1 MLHHFTF
8 DIFQGPAYHF
18 YAGSFLY
25 RDIGAGDGGGTFGR
39 DPDEGFHLGVR
50 DFQDGACL
58 AVDQKAA
65 LDFPRIHQIQG
76 PVLVGVEKYERIVGW
91 WNEAPDTQ
99 RMQPLRDL
107 LPLPPPRDEGEPS
120 DMRSLVHNAVA
131 KVVIFS
137 YLCFMSDVLN
147 EITPLSEKDFFYIVE
162 RHKTEFTYPV
172 HQHREYELNFIEG
185 GAGVRRIVG
194 DSVETIGD
202 YDLVLVGGDDLE
214 HVWEQG
220 ECHSKDIREITIQFP
235 RDMFSPEQLEK
246 NQFAAIRR
254 MLQQAEHGLAFPV
267 SDIVRVYHIIDT
279 LPSQKDRF
287 RQFLQFLLLLNELA
301 SSEGARVL
309 ASTSFAHAAKSSE
322 SRRILKVKQYIDE
335 HYTETVHLADLADMV
350 GMSPSAFS
358 RFFKLRTGRTLSDY
372 LIDIKLGNAARML
385 VDTTRNISEICYDC
399 GFNNL
404 SNFNRIFKAKRGVT
418 PREFR
423 AMYKKNK
430 VIV

>member
-1 MLHHFTF
+1 MVHDKAPLHFSCI
-8 DIFQGPAYHF
+8 DQVQGPLLLRLEEHE
-18 YAGSFLY
+18 GVVG
-25 RDIGAGDGGGTFGR
+25 RWDEMPDPQGG
-39 DPDEGFHLGVR
+39 
-50 DFQDGACL
+50 
-58 AVDQKAA
+58 K
-65 LDFPRIHQIQG
+65 
-76 PVLVGVEKYERIVGW
+76 
-91 WNEAPDTQ
+91 
-99 RMQPLRDL
+99 PLRDF
-107 LPLPPPRDEGEPS
+107 LPLPPSGDDDKPT
-120 DMRSLVHNAVA
+120 DMGGGFHTVA

-137 YLCFMSDVLN
+137 YLCAMSDVLN

-162 RHKTEFTYPV
+162 RHKSEFTYPV
-172 HQHREYELNFIEG
+172 HQHKEFELNFIEG

-202 YDLVLVGGDDLE
+202 YDLVLVGSDDLE
-214 HVWEQG
+214 HAWEQG
-220 ECHSKDIREITIQFP
+220 DCHSKDIREITIQFP

-246 NQFAAIRR
+246 NQFASIRR
-254 MLQQAEHGLAFPV
+254 MLQEAEHGLAFPV
-267 SDIVRVYHIIDT
+267 ATIVKVYHLIDT

-335 HYTETVHLADLADMV
+335 HYTETIHLSDLADMV

-372 LIDIKLGNAARML
+372 LIDIKLGNAARIL

>member
-1 MLHHFTF
+1 MP
-8 DIFQGPAYHF
+8 DPQ
-18 YAGSFLY
+18 AGEP
-25 RDIGAGDGGGTFGR
+25 FG
-39 DPDEGFHLGVR
+39 
-50 DFQDGACL
+50 
-58 AVDQKAA
+58 
-65 LDFPRIHQIQG
+65 
-76 PVLVGVEKYERIVGW
+76 
-91 WNEAPDTQ
+91 
-99 RMQPLRDL
+99 DL
-107 LPLPPPRDEGEPS
+107 LPLSPSGDDDEPT
-120 DMRSLVHNAVA
+120 DMGSGFHAVA

-137 YLCFMSDVLN
+137 YLCDMSNVLN

-172 HQHREYELNFIEG
+172 HQHKEFELNFIEG

-214 HVWEQG
+214 HAWEQG
-220 ECHSKDIREITIQFP
+220 DCQSKDIREITIQFP
-235 RDMFSPEQLEK
+235 RDMFSPEQLAK
-246 NQFAAIRR
+246 NQFAGIRR

-267 SDIVRVYHIIDT
+267 SSIVKVYHLIDT

-287 RQFLQFLLLLNELA
+287 RQFLQFLLLLNELS

-309 ASTSFAHAAKSSE
+309 ASNSFAHAGKSSE

-385 VDTTRNISEICYDC
+385 VDTTRNISEICYEC